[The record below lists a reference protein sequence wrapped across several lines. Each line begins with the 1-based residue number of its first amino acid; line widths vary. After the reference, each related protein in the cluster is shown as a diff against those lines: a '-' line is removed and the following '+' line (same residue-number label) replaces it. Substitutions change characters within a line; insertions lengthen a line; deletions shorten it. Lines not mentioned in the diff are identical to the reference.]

1 MEFLKKVYY
10 NDFAYIVLV
19 KESGKMVSILAC
31 CANGSGTSLM
41 MAMTLEKVIKTQ
53 GYKVDRTNHC
63 SISEGKQIAGNYD
76 IVLCPLNFVSMFSA
90 AADNGTKVIGLRNVM
105 SQNEMTEKLENCG
118 IDLRS

>member
-63 SISEGKQIAGNYD
+63 SISEGKQ
-76 IVLCPLNFVSMFSA
+76 
-90 AADNGTKVIGLRNVM
+90 M

>member
-63 SISEGKQIAGNYD
+63 SISEGKQ
-76 IVLCPLNFVSMFSA
+76 FVSMFSA
-90 AADNGTKVIGLRNVM
+90 AADNGAKVIGLRNVM